1 MRHKAEDPG
10 EKGGIPCVIR
20 TGAVL
25 RRRDVPAVRPD
36 NMSGTDVARYLH
48 AGDEAAHC
56 YIKVAS
62 GSSLLGRIRTVR
74 MRRVPKAQNLS
85 LSSGG

>member
-20 TGAVL
+20 TGAVY

-56 YIKVAS
+56 RRDPGGRRFVPS
-62 GSSLLGRIRTVR
+62 GPHPHRADAACATRHKKL
-74 MRRVPKAQNLS
+74 
-85 LSSGG
+85 